1 MKPLT
6 IMSDPFHHLIHRSN
20 KQWVKKKY
28 KNREYSQKKQSTKL
42 NELQIFNQKKS
53 PNQNNSTSKVKITEN
68 DIGRVWRVKNIR
80 ENHGNQTWKSLPQLG
95 AFGCNS
101 LLRLVSIPSS
111 EFSSIGS
118 SSNPPSSKATSLSA
132 PEKAPLSLKLSPLK
146 YIPLRCLPSSFT
158 VYN

>member
-68 DIGRVWRVKNIR
+68 EIGRV
-80 ENHGNQTWKSLPQLG
+80 
-95 AFGCNS
+95 
-101 LLRLVSIPSS
+101 
-111 EFSSIGS
+111 
-118 SSNPPSSKATSLSA
+118 
-132 PEKAPLSLKLSPLK
+132 
-146 YIPLRCLPSSFT
+146 
-158 VYN
+158 